1 MSLPVLFNRVYLLVL
16 SDHNLIKVDFV
27 MKKVIKL
34 EALKGLEHL
43 VNLILELLNKVLV
56 LDPKLAFGQQCILLI
71 YPHKLLV

>member
-56 LDPKLAFGQQCILLI
+56 LDPKLAFDSSAFS
-71 YPHKLLV
+71 

>member
-27 MKKVIKL
+27 M

-43 VNLILELLNKVLV
+43 VNLILELLYKVLV

>member
-1 MSLPVLFNRVYLLVL
+1 
-16 SDHNLIKVDFV
+16 

>member
-43 VNLILELLNKVLV
+43 VNLILELLYQVLV

>member
-27 MKKVIKL
+27 VKKVIKL

-43 VNLILELLNKVLV
+43 VNLILELLYQVLV
-56 LDPKLAFGQQCILLI
+56 LDPKLTFGQQCILLI